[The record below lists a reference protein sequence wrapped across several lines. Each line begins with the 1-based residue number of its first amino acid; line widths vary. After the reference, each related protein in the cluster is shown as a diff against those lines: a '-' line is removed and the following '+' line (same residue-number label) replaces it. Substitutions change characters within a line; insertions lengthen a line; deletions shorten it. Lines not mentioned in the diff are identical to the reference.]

1 MIPTLSYSLLND
13 YKICKRRCFHKW
25 IARDVPKEAPTPAMK
40 MGTDF
45 HEGMAQR
52 LEKAAPL
59 PAAFK
64 QHEPLAQEIEAILAK
79 DGHHWTFLVE
89 QKMGVDRDGHPCDF
103 FSDNVWF
110 RGVADVV
117 LSDGVCA
124 WMGDWKTG
132 NVWEDGAELRY
143 HAMLLKA
150 HMPELKSIA
159 GNYIWLKAN
168 RVGVPYDLSDTKG
181 TFNDIYNIAH
191 EMSQADMRVA
201 NPGPLCKYCPVTRQ
215 QCMHRK

>member
-1 MIPTLSYSLLND
+1 MIYSYSLLND
-13 YKICKRRCFHKW
+13 YKICRRRCFHKW

-45 HEGMAQR
+45 HEGMALR
-52 LEKAAPL
+52 LDKAEPL

-64 QHEPLAQEIEAILAK
+64 QHEPFAQEIEAFLEK
-79 DGHHWTFLVE
+79 DGHRWTLLVE
-89 QKMGVDRDGHPCDF
+89 QKMGITENGQPCDF
-103 FSDNVWF
+103 FADDVWF

-117 LSDGVCA
+117 LADRPCA

-132 NVWEDGAELRY
+132 NVWEDPTELRC

-159 GNYIWLKAN
+159 GNYIWLKAG
-168 RVGVPYDLSDTKG
+168 RVGMPYDLSDTEKMF
-181 TFNDIYNIAH
+181 TNIREIVDDMLH
-191 EMSQADMRVA
+191 NDMRVPS
-201 NPGPLCKYCPVTRQ
+201 PGPLCKYCPVTRQ

>member
-1 MIPTLSYSLLND
+1 
-13 YKICKRRCFHKW
+13 
-25 IARDVPKEAPTPAMK
+25 
-40 MGTDF
+40 MGID
-45 HEGMAQR
+45 
-52 LEKAAPL
+52 K
-59 PAAFK
+59 
-64 QHEPLAQEIEAILAK
+64 
-79 DGHHWTFLVE
+79 
-89 QKMGVDRDGHPCDF
+89 DGHPCDF
-103 FSDNVWF
+103 FSDDVWF

-132 NVWEDGAELRY
+132 NVWEDPTELRY

-150 HMPELKSIA
+150 HMPKLQSIS

-168 RVGVPYDLSDTKG
+168 LVGMPYDLSDTEE
-181 TFNDIYNIAH
+181 TFIEIHKIAH
-191 EMSQADMRVA
+191 EMSPTAMQQQP